1 MAQDFYKNTTI
12 IITGDHFSMD
22 SGYFTRVVE
31 EGYVRHG
38 YNCFINAQSEPA
50 NTQNRVCTSLDMFP
64 TILSAMG
71 FTIEGERLGLG
82 TNLFS
87 SLPTLPEKYGYD
99 WFEEEMNKPS
109 DYYKEKFITK

>member
-1 MAQDFYKNTTI
+1 M
-12 IITGDHFSMD
+12 GDHPRMD
-22 SGYFTRVVE
+22 THLVGDTAYFDRTM
-31 EGYVRHG
+31 
-38 YNCFINAQSEPA
+38 YNCFINSQATPV

-71 FTIEGERLGLG
+71 FTVEGERLGLG

-109 DYYKEKFITK
+109 DYYEEKFITK